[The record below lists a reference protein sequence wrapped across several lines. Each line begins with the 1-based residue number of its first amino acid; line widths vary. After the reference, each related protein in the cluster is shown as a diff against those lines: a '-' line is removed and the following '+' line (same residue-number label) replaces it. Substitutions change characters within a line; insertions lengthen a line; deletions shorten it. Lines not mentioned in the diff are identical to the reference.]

1 MPKVR
6 VIDGPSNRQFGVMN
20 THEAIK
26 LAKQRG
32 LDLVEVSGTARP
44 PVCKIVDYGKY
55 KYDQQKL
62 QKDQPKKT
70 TRLKEVKFRV
80 GVAEHDYEIKV
91 TRAEGF
97 LMHGNKV
104 RIQLMF
110 RGRQMAHKEIGF
122 ELMEQVKEDLVGV
135 AHVDMDPKLAGR
147 HITMMLSPVPEH
159 MRKPKYKLEHEDE
172 HEDEDFE
179 DEDFDDDED
188 DDEEGASDGEDKAAK
203 KKGGEEEE
211 VREKPNEDHQHL
223 GVEEEIALLEGDT
236 GRPKSKRG
244 G

>member
-1 MPKVR
+1 
-6 VIDGPSNRQFGVMN
+6 MN

-26 LAKQRG
+26 VAKQRG
-32 LDLVEVSGTARP
+32 LDLVEVSGAARP

-62 QKDQPKKT
+62 QKEQPKKVS
-70 TRLKEVKFRV
+70 RLKEVKFRV
-80 GVAEHDYEIKV
+80 GVATHDYEIKV

-122 ELMEQVKEDLVGV
+122 ELMEQVKEDLIGV

-147 HITMMLSPVPEH
+147 HITMMLSPLPEH
-159 MRKPKYKLEHEDE
+159 MRKPKFKLEHEEEIDE
-172 HEDEDFE
+172 EEFDDEEF
-179 DEDFDDDED
+179 DDED
-188 DDEEGASDGEDKAAK
+188 DDDEATDEGEGKAAK
-203 KKGGEEEE
+203 KKGKAAEEEE
-211 VREKPNEDHQHL
+211 VRNKPNEEHQHL
-223 GVEEEIALLEGDT
+223 DVEDEIALLEADD

>member
-1 MPKVR
+1 M
-6 VIDGPSNRQFGVMN
+6 IDGPSNRQLGVMN

-80 GVAEHDYEIKV
+80 GVATHDYEIKV

-159 MRKPKYKLEHEDE
+159 MRKPKYKNVHEEEPEEID
-172 HEDEDFE
+172 
-179 DEDFDDDED
+179 DEDFDED
-188 DDEEGASDGEDKAAK
+188 DDDDESSPDGEAKAAK
-203 KKGGEEEE
+203 KKPDVEEEE
-211 VREKPNEDHQHL
+211 REKPNEDHHHL